1 MATVH
6 QLSVESVVSRRD
18 MREFIRMPHAV
29 YADDPHWVPPLDL
42 ERKEH
47 LSRKNPF
54 FGHGEAQ
61 LFLARRNG
69 RAVGRIS
76 AQINRLHLER
86 YGDATGFFGF
96 LEAEEDEAV
105 FRALFD
111 AAENW
116 LRERGME
123 RVRGPFSYSINEES
137 GLLVEGFDHPPV
149 IMMGHARP
157 WYGPM
162 VEACGYGKAMDLIA
176 YILRGLKPMP
186 EAAMKLLGRLKE
198 KGRLSVRPLNRKR
211 LREELDLIMDIFNDA
226 WANNW
231 GYVPFTEAEI
241 RKLGDDLNMI
251 VEERDVWIASLD
263 GEPSAMVV
271 TLPDINEWIRDFGG
285 RLLPFNWAKL
295 IWRMKFGGPPRTV
308 RMPLMGVRR
317 KFHGK
322 AVGSAL
328 ALAVIDAARD
338 HHAGRGVRQ
347 GELSWILETNS
358 PTRKLI
364 ETLGGEPYKT
374 YRVYEKVL

>member
-1 MATVH
+1 MTNSQQPEIVP
-6 QLSVESVVSRRD
+6 VSTSRE
-18 MREFIRMPHAV
+18 MREFIRLPHAI
-29 YADDPHWVPPLDL
+29 YADDPAWVPPLDL

-61 LFLARRNG
+61 LFLARRDG
-69 RAVGRIS
+69 RTVGRVT

-86 YGDATGFFGF
+86 YDDATGFFGF
-96 LEAEEDEAV
+96 LEAVEDEAV

-111 AAENW
+111 AAESW
-116 LRERGME
+116 LRERGMK

-157 WYGPM
+157 WYGSM
-162 VEACGYGKAMDLIA
+162 VEACGYGKVMDLIA
-176 YILRGLKPMP
+176 YILRGLEPMP
-186 EAAMKLLGRLKE
+186 EAAMKLLERLKE

-251 VEERDVWIASLD
+251 VDERDVWIASLD

-295 IWRMKFGGPPRTV
+295 IWRMKFTGPTKTV

-317 KFHGK
+317 RFHGK

-338 HHAGRGVRQ
+338 YHFGRGVRQ
-347 GELSWILETNS
+347 GELSWILETNR

-374 YRVYEKVL
+374 YRVYEKAL

>member
-1 MATVH
+1 MTNDQNLETVP
-6 QLSVESVVSRRD
+6 VSSSRD
-18 MREFIRMPHAV
+18 MREFIRLPHAI

-61 LFLARRNG
+61 LFLVRRDG
-69 RAVGRIS
+69 RTVGRIS
-76 AQINRLHLER
+76 AQVNRLHLER
-86 YGDATGFFGF
+86 YDDATGFFGF
-96 LEAEEDEAV
+96 LEAVEDEAV
-105 FRALFD
+105 FRALFE

-116 LRERGME
+116 LRERGMKH
-123 RVRGPFSYSINEES
+123 VRGPFSYSINEES
-137 GLLVEGFDHPPV
+137 GLLVEGFEHPPV

-162 VEACGYGKAMDLIA
+162 VEACGYGKVMDLIA
-176 YILRGLKPMP
+176 YILRGLEPMP
-186 EAAMKLLGRLKE
+186 EAAMKLLRRLKE
-198 KGRLSVRPLNRKR
+198 KGRLTVRPLNRKR

-226 WANNW
+226 WADNW

-251 VEERDVWIASLD
+251 VDERDVWIASLD

-295 IWRMKFGGPPRTV
+295 IWRLKFGGPPKTV

-317 KFHGK
+317 KYHGK

-338 HHAGRGVRQ
+338 YHSGRGVQQ
-347 GELSWILETNS
+347 GELSWILETNR

-374 YRVYEKVL
+374 YRVYEKAL

>member
-1 MATVH
+1 MTNDQHLEIVP
-6 QLSVESVVSRRD
+6 VSSSRD
-18 MREFIRMPHAV
+18 MREFIRLPHAI

-61 LFLARRNG
+61 LFLARRDG
-69 RAVGRIS
+69 RTVGRIS

-86 YGDATGFFGF
+86 YDDATGFFGF
-96 LEAEEDEAV
+96 LEAVEDEAV
-105 FRALFD
+105 FRVLFE

-116 LRERGME
+116 LRARGMK

-137 GLLVEGFDHPPV
+137 GLLVEGFEHPPV

-176 YILRGLKPMP
+176 YILDDMETTP
-186 EAAMKLLGRLKE
+186 EAAVKLLERLKDR
-198 KGRLSVRPLNRKR
+198 GRLSVRPLNKKR
-211 LREELDLIMDIFNDA
+211 LREELDLIMEIFNDA
-226 WANNW
+226 WSGNW

-241 RKLGDDLNMI
+241 RKLGSDLNMI

-271 TLPDINEWIRDFGG
+271 TLPNINEWIRDFGG

-295 IWRMKFGGPPRTV
+295 IWRLKFGGTSKTV

-317 KFHGK
+317 KYHGK

-328 ALAVIDAARD
+328 ALAVIDAARS

-347 GELSWILETNS
+347 GELSWILETNT
-358 PTRKLI
+358 PIRKLI
-364 ETLGGEPYKT
+364 EAFGGRPYKT
-374 YRVYEKVL
+374 YRVYEKAL

>member
-1 MATVH
+1 MTNDQQPEIVPI
-6 QLSVESVVSRRD
+6 SSSRD
-18 MREFIRMPHAV
+18 MREFIRLPHAI

-69 RAVGRIS
+69 RTVGRIS
-76 AQINRLHLER
+76 AQVNRLHLER
-86 YGDATGFFGF
+86 YDDATGFFGF
-96 LEAEEDEAV
+96 LEAVEDEAV
-105 FRALFD
+105 FRALFE
-111 AAENW
+111 AAEDW
-116 LRERGME
+116 LRERGMK

-162 VEACGYGKAMDLIA
+162 VEACGYGKVMDLIA

-186 EAAMKLLGRLKE
+186 EAAMKLLERLKE
-198 KGRLSVRPLNRKR
+198 KGRLTVRPLNRKR

-231 GYVPFTEAEI
+231 GYIPFTEAEI

-251 VEERDVWIASLD
+251 VDERDVWIASLD
-263 GEPSAMVV
+263 GEPAAMVV

-295 IWRMKFGGPPRTV
+295 IRRMKFGGPPKTV

-317 KFHGK
+317 KYHGK
-322 AVGSAL
+322 ATGSAL

-338 HHAGRGVRQ
+338 YHSGRGVQQ
-347 GELSWILETNS
+347 GELSWILETNR

-374 YRVYEKVL
+374 YRVYEKAL

>member
-1 MATVH
+1 MTNDQQPEIVP
-6 QLSVESVVSRRD
+6 VSSSRD
-18 MREFIRMPHAV
+18 MREFIRLPHAI

-69 RAVGRIS
+69 RTVGRIS
-76 AQINRLHLER
+76 AQVNRLHLER
-86 YGDATGFFGF
+86 YDDATGFFGF
-96 LEAEEDEAV
+96 LEAVEDEAV
-105 FRALFD
+105 FRALFE
-111 AAENW
+111 AAEGW
-116 LRERGME
+116 LRERGMK

-162 VEACGYGKAMDLIA
+162 VEACGYGKVMDLIA

-186 EAAMKLLGRLKE
+186 EAAMKLLERLKE
-198 KGRLSVRPLNRKR
+198 KGRLTVRPLNRKR

-231 GYVPFTEAEI
+231 GYIPFTEAEI

-251 VEERDVWIASLD
+251 VDERDVWIASLD
-263 GEPSAMVV
+263 GEPAAMVV
-271 TLPDINEWIRDFGG
+271 TLPDINEWIRDFDG

-295 IWRMKFGGPPRTV
+295 IWRLKFGGPPKTV

-317 KFHGK
+317 KYHGK
-322 AVGSAL
+322 ATGSAL

-338 HHAGRGVRQ
+338 YHSGRGVQQ
-347 GELSWILETNS
+347 GELSWILETNR

-374 YRVYEKVL
+374 YRVYEKAL

>member
-1 MATVH
+1 MTNSQQPEIVP
-6 QLSVESVVSRRD
+6 VSTSRE
-18 MREFIRMPHAV
+18 MREFIRLPHAI
-29 YADDPHWVPPLDL
+29 YADDPAWVPPLDL

-61 LFLARRNG
+61 LFLARRDG
-69 RAVGRIS
+69 RTVGRVT

-86 YGDATGFFGF
+86 YDDATGFFGF
-96 LEAEEDEAV
+96 LEAVGDEAV

-111 AAENW
+111 AAESW
-116 LRERGME
+116 LRERGMK

-157 WYGPM
+157 WYGSM
-162 VEACGYGKAMDLIA
+162 VEACGYGKVMDLIA
-176 YILRGLKPMP
+176 YILRGLEPMP
-186 EAAMKLLGRLKE
+186 EAAMKLLERLKE

-251 VEERDVWIASLD
+251 VDERDVWIASLD

-271 TLPDINEWIRDFGG
+271 TLLDINEWIRDFGG

-295 IWRMKFGGPPRTV
+295 IWRMKFTGPTKTV

-317 KFHGK
+317 RFHGK

-338 HHAGRGVRQ
+338 YHFGRGVRQ
-347 GELSWILETNS
+347 GELSWILETNR

-374 YRVYEKVL
+374 YRVYEKAL

>member
-1 MATVH
+1 MPNSLQPEIV
-6 QLSVESVVSRRD
+6 SVETSRD
-18 MREFIRMPHAV
+18 MREFIRLPHAI

-61 LFLARRNG
+61 LFLARRGG
-69 RAVGRIS
+69 RTVGRIS

-86 YGDATGFFGF
+86 HDDATGFFGF
-96 LEAEEDEAV
+96 LEAVEDEAV
-105 FRALFD
+105 FRALFE
-111 AAENW
+111 AAEDW
-116 LRERGME
+116 LRKRGMK

-162 VEACGYGKAMDLIA
+162 VEACGYEKAMDLLA
-176 YILRGLKPMP
+176 YLYPELRPAP
-186 EAAMKLLGRLKE
+186 EAAVRMLERLKE
-198 KGRLSVRPLNRKR
+198 RGRLSVRPLDKKR
-211 LREELDLIMDIFNDA
+211 LREELALIMDIFNDA

-231 GYVPFTEAEI
+231 GYVPFTETEI

-295 IWRMKFGGPPRTV
+295 IWRLKFGGPPKTV

-322 AVGSAL
+322 ATGSAL

-338 HHAGRGVRQ
+338 YHSGRGVRQ
-347 GELSWILETNS
+347 GELSWILETNR

-364 ETLGGEPYKT
+364 ETLGGIPYKT
-374 YRVYEKVL
+374 YRVYEKAL

>member
-6 QLSVESVVSRRD
+6 QLSIEPVVSRRD

>member
-6 QLSVESVVSRRD
+6 QLSVEPVVSRRD

>member
-1 MATVH
+1 MTNDQQPEIVP
-6 QLSVESVVSRRD
+6 VSSSRD
-18 MREFIRMPHAV
+18 MREFIRLPHAI

-69 RAVGRIS
+69 RTVGRIS
-76 AQINRLHLER
+76 AQVNRLHLER
-86 YGDATGFFGF
+86 YDDATGFFGF
-96 LEAEEDEAV
+96 LEAVEDEAV
-105 FRALFD
+105 FRALFE
-111 AAENW
+111 AAEGW
-116 LRERGME
+116 LRERGMK

-162 VEACGYGKAMDLIA
+162 VEACGYGKVMDLIA

-186 EAAMKLLGRLKE
+186 EAAMKLLERLKE
-198 KGRLSVRPLNRKR
+198 KGRLTVRPLNRKR

-231 GYVPFTEAEI
+231 GYIPFTEAEI

-251 VEERDVWIASLD
+251 VDERDVWIASLD
-263 GEPSAMVV
+263 GEPAAMVV

-295 IWRMKFGGPPRTV
+295 IWRLKFGGPPKTV

-317 KFHGK
+317 KYHGK
-322 AVGSAL
+322 ATGSAL

-338 HHAGRGVRQ
+338 YHSGRGVQQ
-347 GELSWILETNS
+347 GELSWILETNR

-374 YRVYEKVL
+374 YRVYEKAL

>member
-1 MATVH
+1 MPNSLQPEIVP
-6 QLSVESVVSRRD
+6 VSTSRE
-18 MREFIRMPHAV
+18 MREFIRLPHTI
-29 YADDPHWVPPLDL
+29 YANDPAWVPPLNL

-86 YGDATGFFGF
+86 YDDAMGFFGF
-96 LEAEEDEAV
+96 LEAVEDEAV
-105 FRALFD
+105 FRALFE
-111 AAENW
+111 AAEDW
-116 LRERGME
+116 LRKRGMQ

-137 GLLVEGFDHPPV
+137 GLLVEGFEHPPV
-149 IMMGHARP
+149 IMMGHACP

-162 VEACGYGKAMDLIA
+162 VEACGYGKVMDLIA
-176 YILRGLKPMP
+176 YILRGLEPMP

-241 RKLGDDLNMI
+241 RKLGDDLNLI

-295 IWRMKFGGPPRTV
+295 IWRLKFGGPPKTV

-328 ALAVIDAARD
+328 ALAVIEAARD
-338 HHAGRGVRQ
+338 HHSDRGVRQ
-347 GELSWILETNS
+347 GELSWILETNR

-364 ETLGGEPYKT
+364 ETVGGEPYKT
-374 YRVYEKVL
+374 YRIYEKAL

>member
-1 MATVH
+1 MTNSLQPEIVP
-6 QLSVESVVSRRD
+6 VSTSRE
-18 MREFIRMPHAV
+18 MREFIRLPHV
-29 YADDPHWVPPLDL
+29 IYADDPAWVPPLDL

-61 LFLARRNG
+61 LFLARRDG
-69 RAVGRIS
+69 RIVGRIS

-86 YGDATGFFGF
+86 YDDATGFFGF
-96 LEAEEDEAV
+96 LEAVENEV
-105 FRALFD
+105 IFRALFE
-111 AAENW
+111 AAEGW
-116 LRERGME
+116 LRERGMK

-137 GLLVEGFDHPPV
+137 GLLVEGFEHPPV

-176 YILRGLKPMP
+176 YILHDLEPMP
-186 EAAMKLLGRLKE
+186 GAALKLLERLKE

-231 GYVPFTEAEI
+231 GYIPFTEAEI

-271 TLPDINEWIRDFGG
+271 TLPDLNEWIRDFGG
-285 RLLPFNWAKL
+285 RLLPFNWARL
-295 IWRMKFGGPPRTV
+295 IWRMKFGGPTKTV

-347 GELSWILETNS
+347 GELSWILETNR

-364 ETLGGEPYKT
+364 ETLGGKPYKT